1 MRSVVYAF
9 LSTLGAL
16 FRFQL
21 SLASRDRCIAT
32 SAGGLQAIR
41 ATAAC
46 WFGRPYPIDLVVALL
61 GLMAGGTGLRSA
73 RNRDR
78 LAAKTLS

>member
-1 MRSVVYAF
+1 MSAVVYAF

-21 SLASRDRCIAT
+21 SL
-32 SAGGLQAIR
+32 QAEIVALR
-41 ATAAC
+41 HQLAAYKRSVRRLHV
-46 WFGRPYPIDLVVALL
+46 GPRPYPMDLVVAPL